1 MQRKKRSQDMRRVI
15 FLYIFCLLVSSHQEE
30 AMGAYNL
37 YDRNRY
43 HYDFPIKR
51 NGRVINPQPEE
62 PKQLGFPPEVR
73 YETDL
78 IEGEKECYYYLDEY

>member
-1 MQRKKRSQDMRRVI
+1 MSR
-15 FLYIFCLLVSSHQEE
+15 YISIAILCIVAITKADQ
-30 AMGAYNL
+30 AIGAYNL
-37 YDRNRY
+37 YDRNKY

-73 YETDL
+73 YECDY
-78 IEGEKECYYYLDEY
+78 IEGEKECYYYSDE